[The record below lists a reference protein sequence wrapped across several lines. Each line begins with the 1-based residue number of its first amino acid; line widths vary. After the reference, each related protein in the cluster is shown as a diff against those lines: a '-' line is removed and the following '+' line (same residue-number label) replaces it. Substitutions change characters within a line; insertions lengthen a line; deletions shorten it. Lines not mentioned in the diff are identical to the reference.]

1 MEFEVFVQQITQTAA
16 PILQEIGQGLSPVFG
31 AFDAVLIGRLLLVL
45 ILCGMIGL
53 ERSEHER
60 ASGFRPHILV
70 GLGACLMTM
79 AGAYALPDVEMR
91 DPMRVASYVVSG
103 IGFLGAGAILRHG
116 TTVRG
121 LTTAASIWGSAGIG
135 IATGVGLGVLAAV
148 TTLFILFTLT
158 TLERLEARLGRGEA
172 ANDLKIHLRDDHRAV
187 GKALTALDRLG
198 VPVKKATMLP
208 TTGDTAILRVELSR
222 PLKPEQVSRLVKQL
236 LVVKSI
242 ARVDVAALEVE
253 DVEELAQEVIALTSD
268 TQQQME
274 QLNLD
279 DEHLLKDLNEPET
292 QGAVAL
298 PKERVSR
305 QYRRLLYRRRS
316 QDERSE

>member
-1 MEFEVFVQQITQTAA
+1 MDFEAFIQQVLQVLV
-16 PILQEIGQGLSPVFG
+16 PIIEQLGQALSPVIG
-31 AFDAVLIGRLLLVL
+31 TIDPILIGRLLIVL

-79 AGAYALPDVEMR
+79 AGAYALPNAPLR

-116 TTVRG
+116 ATVRG

-135 IATGVGLGVLAAV
+135 ITTGVGLGGLAAV
-148 TTLFILFTLT
+148 TTLLILFTLT
-158 TLERLEARLGRGEA
+158 TLERLEARLGRGET

-198 VPVKKATMLP
+198 VPVKRATMLP
-208 TTGDTAILRVELSR
+208 GAGETAVLRVELSR
-222 PLKPEQVSRLVKQL
+222 PLKATQMQRVVQQL
-236 LVVKSI
+236 LVVKAI
-242 ARVDVAALEVE
+242 TRVDIAALEVE
-253 DVEELAQEVIALTSD
+253 ESESLPQTLTALSSP
-268 TQQQME
+268 TQPSSE
-274 QLNLD
+274 QLNLNND
-279 DEHLLKDLNEPET
+279 QLLQDLNEPESQAAIAT
-292 QGAVAL
+292 
-298 PKERVSR
+298 PKTRVSR
-305 QYRRLLYRRRS
+305 QYRRLLYRRRARKE
-316 QDERSE
+316 Q

>member
-1 MEFEVFVQQITQTAA
+1 MEFEVFIQQVIQIIT
-16 PILQEIGQGLSPVFG
+16 PIIEQIGQALAPVIG
-31 AFDAVLIGRLLLVL
+31 TVDPVLIGRLVLVL

-79 AGAYALPDVEMR
+79 AGAYALTDVEMR

-135 IATGVGLGVLAAV
+135 IATGVGLGGLAAV

-172 ANDLKIHLRDDHRAV
+172 ANDLKIHLKDDHRAV

-198 VPVKKATMLP
+198 VPVKRATMLP
-208 TTGDTAILRVELSR
+208 TTGDTAILRVELNH
-222 PLKPEQVSRLVKQL
+222 PLKADQVPRLVRQL

-253 DVEELAQEVIALTSD
+253 DVEELAQEVSALTSD

-279 DEHLLKDLNEPET
+279 DEQLLKDLNESEA
-292 QGAVAL
+292 QGENAP

-316 QDERSE
+316 KDERSE

>member
-1 MEFEVFVQQITQTAA
+1 MDFEAFIRQVLQVLV
-16 PILQEIGQGLSPVFG
+16 PIIEQLGQALSPVIG
-31 AFDAVLIGRLLLVL
+31 TVDPVLIGRLLIVL

-79 AGAYALPDVEMR
+79 AGAYALPNAPLR

-116 TTVRG
+116 ATVRG

-135 IATGVGLGVLAAV
+135 ITTGVGLGGLAAV
-148 TTLFILFTLT
+148 TTLLILFTLT
-158 TLERLEARLGRGEA
+158 TLERLEARLGRGET

-198 VPVKKATMLP
+198 VPVKRATMLP
-208 TTGDTAILRVELSR
+208 GAGETAVLRVELSR
-222 PLKPEQVSRLVKQL
+222 PLKATQMQRVVQQL
-236 LVVKSI
+236 LVVKAI
-242 ARVDVAALEVE
+242 TRVDIAALEVE
-253 DVEELAQEVIALTSD
+253 ETESLPQTLTALSSP
-268 TQQQME
+268 TQPSSE
-274 QLNLD
+274 QLNLNND
-279 DEHLLKDLNEPET
+279 QLLQDLNEPESQAAIAT
-292 QGAVAL
+292 
-298 PKERVSR
+298 PKTRVSR
-305 QYRRLLYRRRS
+305 QYRRLLYRRRARKE
-316 QDERSE
+316 Q

>member
-1 MEFEVFVQQITQTAA
+1 MEGLLFLETIVAQVVQALA
-16 PILQEIGQGLSPVFG
+16 PILGTVDPVL
-31 AFDAVLIGRLLLVL
+31 VGRLLVVMV
-45 ILCGMIGL
+45 LCGAIGL

-79 AGAYALPDVEMR
+79 AGAYALSDVQVR

-135 IATGVGLGVLAAV
+135 IATGVGMGALAVV
-148 TTLFILFTLT
+148 TTVLILLTLT
-158 TLERLEARLGRGEA
+158 ALERLEARLGRSEN
-172 ANDLKIHLRDDHRAV
+172 ANDLKIHLKDDHRAV

-198 VPVKKATMLP
+198 LPVKKATVLP
-208 TTGDTAILRVELSR
+208 AAGDAAVLKVELSR
-222 PLKPEQVSRLVKQL
+222 PLRADQVPRLVKQL

-242 ARVDVAALEVE
+242 SRVDVNSLQVEEVE
-253 DVEELAQEVIALTSD
+253 ALNERSDELISSIHAQIEEVK
-268 TQQQME
+268 
-274 QLNLD
+274 LN
-279 DEHLLKDLNEPET
+279 DENLLRDLNDSET
-292 QGAVAL
+292 GALASAE
-298 PKERVSR
+298 K
-305 QYRRLLYRRRS
+305 RS
-316 QDERSE
+316 